1 MKGDIEITNEA
12 VISKT
17 MILKEMILII
27 GAGVQLLQNKVVENQ
42 DKDMEQIIDE
52 IMDCRIG

>member
-1 MKGDIEITNEA
+1 MKGDVEITNQE
-12 VISKT
+12 VINKI

-42 DKDMEQIIDE
+42 DKDMEQIIDD
-52 IMDCRIG
+52 IMDGSIG